1 MQTRRKTLPR
11 RFTGSTKK
19 KSYGIGGAVMTL
31 GKNLLQGKKFGKG
44 MFGGV
49 LKAGVTPGSGIGAGL
64 GLAGALASKSKNPFL
79 QKVGKGLG
87 VAGGVAGMFTGGG
100 GGGVLQN
107 LAGKFGKGGGGGGVL
122 KNLAGNL
129 GGGGQ
134 GGGVLQGL
142 AGKFA
147 GGGGGGVL
155 QNLVGGGGQ
164 GGGVLQNLAGK
175 FLAKDGMKVYASG
188 GSIPHMKVLKSFH
201 EGGEI
206 PPHPHGAN
214 GEHPNGDTTI
224 RPATE
229 TEIAVGAAVEG
240 GGGQT
245 WRDRGGDT
253 ETTQNTGST
262 IETDPDKIAQG
273 NPADADAGTIFSF
286 NTEPISADMSQ
297 EQFEKAMQSRFVAK
311 QFEGQDIQNP
321 QQLADAYKGFTHQ
334 ATLAIRENE
343 PEVAAAAREFAK
355 TNDNFKIK
363 MEALGENATDAQIAK
378 MMVDM
383 NTDGLLG
390 DLHGEVV
397 SQFMPK
403 SQLNAYK
410 ISDGHFG
417 GTAQMPA
424 GRTGKQINQWD
435 VHGQTV
441 TKGGQIYTSINDMG
455 INKREGLEKFFEE
468 ASAAGVDLTKGN
480 LNTEEFMREWFEN
493 PENHQYTFYAKNT
506 QEGALGS
513 GDQNKSNPGQL
524 IYMKQGEGIQDVNQL
539 TIGKEKWGTAQRSAL
554 ADLQRLQQDWEWRKG
569 LKGDAEE
576 YAAKLEAMESEY
588 ANNFVNKG
596 AQSQWIAK
604 NYPSAIK
611 AFNNPSWGY
620 KDPSGKPIKFD
631 EEGNRINYNYASF
644 ASGGKVKVLKAGGRI
659 GALSGLFR

>member
-1 MQTRRKTLPR
+1 MKTKRKTLPK
-11 RFTGSTKK
+11 RFKGNSKK
-19 KSYGIGGAVMTL
+19 KSYGIGGAVLTL
-31 GKNLLQGKKFGKG
+31 GKNLLQGKKFGEG
-44 MFGGV
+44 MFKGVGKTLINPNPLSTVTAAGG
-49 LKAGVTPGSGIGAGL
+49 AF
-64 GLAGALASKSKNPFL
+64 GALAGKSKNPAI
-79 QKVGKGLG
+79 QKLGKTVGN
-87 VAGGVAGMFTGGG
+87 VANVAGMFTGG
-100 GGGVLQN
+100 
-107 LAGKFGKGGGGGGVL
+107 
-122 KNLAGNL
+122 
-129 GGGGQ
+129 

-147 GGGGGGVL
+147 GGGGGAGFQNIL
-155 QNLVGGGGQ
+155 QTLGKGTGGGGFKN
-164 GGGVLQNLAGK
+164 VLGSLIGNTSGAN
-175 FLAKDGMKVYASG
+175 GMKVYASG
-188 GSIPHMKVLKSFH
+188 GSTPHMKVLKSYH

-214 GEHPNGDTTI
+214 GKHPEGDTTI
-224 RPATE
+224 RPATDQ
-229 TEIAVGAAVEG
+229 EILTGAAVEG

-245 WRDRGGDT
+245 WRDRGVNT

-286 NTEPISADMSQ
+286 NTEPISADMST
-297 EQFEKAMQSRFVAK
+297 EQFDLAMKSRFVAK

-355 TNDNFKIK
+355 TNENFRIK
-363 MEALGENATDAQIAK
+363 MEALGENATDTQIAK

-397 SQFMPK
+397 SQFMPN
-403 SQLNAYK
+403 SQLNAFK
-410 ISDGHFG
+410 ISDGHFA

-424 GRTGKQINQWD
+424 GRQGKQINQWD

-468 ASAAGVDLTKGN
+468 ASVAGVDLTKGN
-480 LNTEEFMREWFEN
+480 LDTEDFMREWFEN
-493 PENHQYTFYAKNT
+493 PENHQYTFYGKNVV
-506 QEGALGS
+506 ESAGGE

-524 IYMKQGEGIQDVNQL
+524 IYMKQGEGIQDVNEL
-539 TIGKEKWGTAQRSAL
+539 TKGQEKWGIAKNAAE
-554 ADLQRLQQDWEWRKG
+554 ADLKRLQQDWKWRKG
-569 LKGDAEE
+569 LKGDPEE

-604 NYPSAIK
+604 NYPSAIP

-620 KDPSGKPIKFD
+620 KDSAGNPIKYD
-631 EEGNRINYNYASF
+631 EEGNVIQQETLQSNAH
-644 ASGGKVKVLKAGGRI
+644 GGKVKVLKSGGRI